1 MYWSDIAEIALM
13 AVIVAGIY
21 LIVVGIFLME

>member
-13 AVIVAGIY
+13 AVIATGIY
-21 LIVVGIFLME
+21 LIVVGIFLLE

>member
-1 MYWSDIAEIALM
+1 MYWSNIVEIALM
-13 AVIVAGIY
+13 AVIAAGIY

>member
-1 MYWSDIAEIALM
+1 MYWSNIVEIALM
-13 AVIVAGIY
+13 AVIAASIY